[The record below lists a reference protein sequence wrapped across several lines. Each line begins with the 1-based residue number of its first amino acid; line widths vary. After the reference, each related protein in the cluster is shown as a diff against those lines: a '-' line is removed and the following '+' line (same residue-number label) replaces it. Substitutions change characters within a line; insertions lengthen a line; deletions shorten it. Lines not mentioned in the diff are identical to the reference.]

1 MVNGILSLV
10 WILLLCLSARCLM
23 LTIQQKVSAYTHSP
37 SYSKQA
43 LRVARA
49 YKITAWLVLTL
60 FVFASLIQSFW
71 QTFTQS
77 Y

>member
-1 MVNGILSLV
+1 MVNGLLSLV
-10 WILLLCLSARCLM
+10 WILLLCFSARCLM
-23 LTIQQKVSAYTHSP
+23 LTIRQPVSAYARSP
-37 SYSKQA
+37 IYSKQA
-43 LRVARA
+43 LRIART
-49 YKITAWLVLTL
+49 YKITAWLILTL